1 MSKNFLLCKTKSLIC
16 IFLIEPADYTCQ
28 INIYSNGN
36 ICLRQRKEFSN
47 NSEGSFSIK
56 RKVKL
61 CEKLMGN
68 ETLVL
73 DKTENLNI
81 RGEISKLEIIDD
93 NLQTAV
99 LIWLIHL

>member
-1 MSKNFLLCKTKSLIC
+1 
-16 IFLIEPADYTCQ
+16 
-28 INIYSNGN
+28 
-36 ICLRQRKEFSN
+36 
-47 NSEGSFSIK
+47 
-56 RKVKL
+56 
-61 CEKLMGN
+61 MGN